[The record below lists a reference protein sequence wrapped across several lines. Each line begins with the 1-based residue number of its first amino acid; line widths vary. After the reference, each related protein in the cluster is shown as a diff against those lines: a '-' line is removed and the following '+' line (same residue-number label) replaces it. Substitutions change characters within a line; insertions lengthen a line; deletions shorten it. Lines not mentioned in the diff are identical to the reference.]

1 MHNVLFFLVTILPF
15 KKLKLLPSNLPIISV
30 LNGIFVQKTQF
41 TH

>member
-1 MHNVLFFLVTILPF
+1 MLCFVLFNDYLALYKAETLALELTNHF
-15 KKLKLLPSNLPIISV
+15 SV